1 MKRTNRHLIAGA
13 VATTVLVAGCS
24 DAVMVNR
31 SEIAAGYTG
40 DFYVQTQAQNG
51 VNAVVL
57 RNSPFPPDSVISA
70 IQSRYQ
76 SNQYRFGPGPAPQNW
91 NGYTVVIGF
100 GGPTIGNQNL
110 CQNPNLPLRLQ
121 SAGETSVI
129 GDYCYGNI
137 LISEAQGW
145 TGAVS
150 GPQDP
155 RFSKLMGAVV
165 AELLADKRRYGKHG
179 GGGSTPPR

>member
-1 MKRTNRHLIAGA
+1 MVRNAYGIAATAGVALLA
-13 VATTVLVAGCS
+13 VGCS
-24 DAVMVNR
+24 DAVVVNR
-31 SEIAAGYTG
+31 SEINPGYTG
-40 DFYVQTQAQNG
+40 EFYVQTQAQNG

-57 RNSPFPPDSVISA
+57 RNSPFPPDTVVSA

-76 SNQYRFGPGPAPQNW
+76 SNQYRFAPGPTPEGW
-91 NGYTVVIGF
+91 NGYTVVLGF

-110 CQNPNLPLRLQ
+110 CQNPNLPMRLP

-145 TGAVS
+145 TGAVA
-150 GPQDP
+150 GPDDP
-155 RFSKLMGAVV
+155 RFSKLMGSVV
-165 AELLADKRRYGKHG
+165 AELFADRRRYGKHG
-179 GGGSTPPR
+179 SGGTGTPR